1 MSGNQFRDVIM
12 KTTLLSLAV
21 SLALALPAAASFAA
35 EMPAAATPAA
45 QSTTTKATATAPELH
60 KAMRALWHGH
70 IVHTRAYAE
79 AVKAGN
85 AAATTRAADETV
97 ANAKEIANA
106 VAGFYGEDAGAGMLK
121 LLGGHWQGVKDLTDA
136 RHAGNDVAAD
146 KAMNELDE
154 NAAAVAKFLSG
165 ANPNLPYDAVNGLML
180 AHIGYHAGQI
190 QQIMKG
196 DKAGEAKTWKDMQA
210 HMDMFADALSDGI
223 AKQFPDKAK

>member
-1 MSGNQFRDVIM
+1 M

-196 DKAGEAKTWKDMQA
+196 DKAGEAKTWK
-210 HMDMFADALSDGI
+210 
-223 AKQFPDKAK
+223 